1 MSDKHIPIFFL
12 TDCLYGGWRI
22 YTAHL
27 MRALRAAGLEPR
39 IYRMGNRNEP
49 GMRDFHYGERYQ
61 NVTRDTA
68 YSMAE
73 KFPSLVAAFD
83 KNYISEMIGLHASG
97 SYVMIHDEDEII
109 KTLHGYHY
117 IQSAMESLAEHRI
130 MTNRKNGIAKKG
142 AHVILH
148 PFDTEGFVCQTT
160 HLGNVQDHRKDR
172 QHKCI
177 SVARIDNDKRTEF
190 LFDTNRLI
198 KKEENKIQIRG
209 YDGRVYGRKFLKL
222 HYPEYKMSS
231 YEFPKDSVYGGASLC
246 NTAEFSIDVSRITG
260 EGAGGGTQYTFLE
273 SMMCGVPVIIHEDWI
288 RPGGEMQP
296 GVNCFTVA
304 SPEHCARFLEDPCS
318 DKVYVSLVEGGYAT
332 LRDHAPKVIGNQF
345 KKEFDKWRAQRK

>member
-1 MSDKHIPIFFL
+1 
-12 TDCLYGGWRI
+12 
-22 YTAHL
+22 
-27 MRALRAAGLEPR
+27 
-39 IYRMGNRNEP
+39 MGNRNEP

-68 YSMAE
+68 YSIAE

-117 IQSAMESLAEHRI
+117 IESAMNSMSEHRI
-130 MTNRKNGIAKKG
+130 MTNRNNGIAKKG
-142 AHVILH
+142 AQVILH
-148 PFDTEGFVCQTT
+148 PFDTTGFACQTT
-160 HLGNVQDHRKDR
+160 HLGNVRDHRKDR
-172 QHKCI
+172 EHRCI

-198 KKEENKIQIRG
+198 KKPHNKIQIRG

-273 SMMCGVPVIIHEDWI
+273 SMMCGVPVIIHSDWI
-288 RPGGEMQP
+288 RPGGEMVA
-296 GVNCFTVA
+296 GENCFVTS
-304 SPEHCARFLEDPCS
+304 SPEQCAMLLEGNLPDSTYC
-318 DKVYVSLVEGGYAT
+318 KVVDGGYRT
-332 LRDHAPKVIGNQF
+332 LKKHAPKVIGDQF
-345 KKEFDKWRAQRK
+345 RKEFEKWRDRQK